1 MQTKSHQST
10 CSRCGA
16 TSGKT
21 IKRLRD
27 KIYSEVSNTDFDQFV
42 EYIRRNKTTGEKA
55 RAAFKYELITLT
67 PAGEQAFCTNCLPH
81 HKAGLLRNRK
91 NVPADNAANGILF

>member
-1 MQTKSHQST
+1 MSNTT

-16 TSGKT
+16 ASGKT

-27 KIYSEVSNTDFDQFV
+27 KIYSEISDHDFDQFV

-55 RAAFKYELITLT
+55 RAIFKYELVALT
-67 PAGEQAFCTNCLPH
+67 ADGEQYFCTNCMPH
-81 HKAGLLRNRK
+81 HKADLLRNRK
-91 NVPADNAANGILF
+91 NVPADNTGNGILF